1 MTNPALSALMQRR
14 ADIAGEIIELEAKTE
29 AKRVDLVH
37 LDCSIRMFDPE
48 IDPEGIPSRQR
59 FPRRSQYFAH
69 GEVTRIIYNVLR
81 SADEPASASVIV
93 EAAMRQ
99 KGFDPLNDRNLRKDF
114 YQKFLVQ
121 LNAMRRTGTVEA
133 VGRSKGVKWRLSLP
147 SISLSGYARVAG
159 ARGLIGG
166 V

>member
-1 MTNPALSALMQRR
+1 MTNPLSALMQRR

-29 AKRVDLVH
+29 GKRVDLVH

-69 GEVTRIIYNVLR
+69 GEVTRIIYGVLR
-81 SADEPASASVIV
+81 TATEPAEPRSGPFRGCAPVSASVIV
-93 EAAMRQ
+93 EAAMHQ
-99 KGFDPLNDRNLRKDF
+99 KGFDPINDRNLRKDF

-121 LNAMRRTGTVEA
+121 LNAMRRAGTVEA
-133 VGRSKGVKWRLSLP
+133 VGRSKGVKWKLP
-147 SISLSGYARVAG
+147 LA
-159 ARGLIGG
+159 
-166 V
+166 